1 MLYRNFSDQASLDA
15 EYNPLSTA
23 GDAGDIVKR
32 WEERSAHARKHLN
45 THLGVRFGPT
55 ADEYMD
61 IFPSDKPSGG
71 LHLFIHGGYWRRFTA
86 REFSF
91 VAPTLVE
98 SGVSVAVMNYA
109 LCPEVTVGEI
119 VRQTRSAIYWLKENE
134 SKYGIDARHLTISGH
149 SAGGHLLAMALNS
162 DWESTY
168 NLDHDVIAGACAIS
182 GIYDLSPL
190 PYSYLQPQIQL
201 TWADVKYLSPIQH
214 IPDRAPPLTV
224 VVGGHETSE
233 FIRQSRDF
241 FTAWQTKG
249 LTGNWLNIEDAH
261 HFNILDGFEDSRSI
275 LFQAIFNIATL

>member
-1 MLYRNFSDQASLDA
+1 MLYRNFPDQESLDA

-23 GDAGDIVKR
+23 GDAADIVKR
-32 WEERSAHARKHLN
+32 WEERSAHARKHLHS
-45 THLGVRFGPT
+45 HLGVRFGPT

-61 IFPSDKPSGG
+61 IFPSDKPNGS

-119 VRQTRSAIYWLKENE
+119 VRQTRSAIYWLKENG

-162 DWESTY
+162 DWTK
-168 NLDHDVIAGACAIS
+168 
-182 GIYDLSPL
+182 
-190 PYSYLQPQIQL
+190 
-201 TWADVKYLSPIQH
+201 TVK
-214 IPDRAPPLTV
+214 
-224 VVGGHETSE
+224 
-233 FIRQSRDF
+233 
-241 FTAWQTKG
+241 
-249 LTGNWLNIEDAH
+249 NIKMMC
-261 HFNILDGFEDSRSI
+261 ILDV
-275 LFQAIFNIATL
+275 